1 MRIRYFSANDWL
13 QKVFVW
19 LSTGRFLV
27 IFLPYIWALFFFF
40 IPFLFVL
47 KISFSE
53 LTIGVP
59 PYSPI
64 VEWISSQTVTL
75 KLNLANYAYLFY
87 DDLYVRAYL
96 NSLGLAALATFGC
109 LLIGYPMAYTIVKA
123 PSKYQ
128 PLLLLFI
135 ILPFWTSFL
144 IRVYAWMGILSHNG
158 VINLFLIKLGI
169 IQEPLQLLNRDFS
182 VVLGILYCYLPF
194 MILPLYV
201 TLQKIDS
208 SLLEA
213 AYDLGCRPFRAF
225 WYVIIPLTIPG
236 IISGCL
242 LVFIPA
248 VGEFVIPELLGGA
261 DTVMIGRVLWNEFFV
276 NRDWPAAAAVA
287 IAMLIFLIFPIF
299 LLQKLQREIHEGK
312 K

>member
-1 MRIRYFSANDWL
+1 MNIRYFSASDWV
-13 QKVFVW
+13 QKAFVW

-27 IFLPYIWALFFFF
+27 IFLPYIWALFFFL

-59 PYSPI
+59 PYTPI
-64 VEWISSQTVTL
+64 VEWINSQTVAL
-75 KLNLANYAYLFY
+75 KLNLGNYTYLFY

-96 NSLGLAALATFGC
+96 NSLGLAALATLGC
-109 LLIGYPMAYTIVKA
+109 LLIGYPMAYVIVKA
-123 PSKYQ
+123 PTKYQ
-128 PLLLLFI
+128 PLFLLLI

-261 DTVMIGRVLWNEFFV
+261 DTLMIGRVLWNEFFV
-276 NRDWPAAAAVA
+276 NRDWPVAAVVA
-287 IAMLIFLIFPIF
+287 IALLIFLIFPIF
-299 LLQKLQREIHEGK
+299 LLQKLQRDIHEGRK
-312 K
+312 

>member
-1 MRIRYFSANDWL
+1 MRFHKFFTKNL
-13 QKVFVW
+13 FEKLFVW
-19 LSTGRFLV
+19 LTTSRFLV
-27 IFLPYIWALFFFF
+27 ISLPYIWTLLFFL

-53 LTIGVP
+53 LNIGIP
-59 PYSPI
+59 PYGPI
-64 VEWISSQTVTL
+64 IEWVNNQSFTL
-75 KLNLANYAYLFY
+75 KLNISNYAYLFY

-96 NSLGLAALATFGC
+96 NSLGLATLSTIGC
-109 LLIGYPMAYTIVKA
+109 LLFGYPMAYAITKA

-128 PLLLLFI
+128 PFFLLLI

-158 VINLFLIKLGI
+158 VINLLLLNLGI
-169 IQEPLQLLNRDFS
+169 IQEPLSLLGNDS
-182 VVLGILYCYLPF
+182 AVVLGIIYCYLPF
-194 MILPLYV
+194 MVLPLYV
-201 TLQKIDS
+201 TLQKIDP

-213 AYDLGCRPFRAF
+213 AYDLGCHPFGAF
-225 WYVIIPLTIPG
+225 WHVILPLTTPG

-248 VGEFVIPELLGGA
+248 VGEFVIPDLLGGA
-261 DTVMIGRVLWNEFFV
+261 DTLMIGRVLWNEFFV
-276 NRDWPAAAAVA
+276 NRDWPVATAVA

-299 LLQKLQREIHEGK
+299 LLQKLQREVHYATK
-312 K
+312 